1 MGGCNERLEN
11 MEGAV
16 NASGE
21 KTARLERGLEAF
33 DRDSAALRDSVAADI
48 ADFER
53 AIQAQSSAI
62 ESARTALAQTDDLVE
77 RVVEAL
83 ESLQSIVLEHSGDS
97 GAGSN
102 RN

>member
-1 MGGCNERLEN
+1 MT
-11 MEGAV
+11 M
-16 NASGE
+16 
-21 KTARLERGLEAF
+21 K
-33 DRDSAALRDSVAADI
+33 
-48 ADFER
+48 
-53 AIQAQSSAI
+53 
-62 ESARTALAQTDDLVE
+62 TALAFFALSASMAAAQTFPDDLVE